1 MNLSAPF
8 NAPMKTKLSL
18 VASALL
24 MSATLNAQDIVRTE
38 PVITAAGAQRLI
50 ASIVAQAEKAKTPV
64 CIAVTDPGGCLIA
77 LHRMDGAKP
86 AVVGV
91 AIDKAHSAAI
101 YRATTGKLQEISQ
114 PGAEAYGLQA
124 RPGVATFRGGVPI
137 TLKDQHLGGLGVS
150 GAAAADDEVM
160 ALQAIESLSTTK

>member
-1 MNLSAPF
+1 
-8 NAPMKTKLSL
+8 MKTKLTHL
-18 VASALL
+18 AAFCLLLTPASH
-24 MSATLNAQDIVRTE
+24 AQDILRNE

-101 YRATTGKLQEISQ
+101 YRATTGKLHEISQ

-124 RPGVATFRGGVPI
+124 RPGVATFQGGVPI
-137 TLKDQHLGGLGVS
+137 TVQDQHLGGLGVS
-150 GAAAADDEVM
+150 GAAAADDEAM
-160 ALQAIESLSTTK
+160 ALQAIKDLTQPKP